1 MLERIHN
8 FQDNVIV
15 HKAGV
20 YAFNLALLLELLIV
34 IVDKSNYINPF
45 EGRLFQ
51 ISFVLFTLKVVTTKY
66 EWREYVAIFVCC
78 LVGLLIDQ
86 IGEKNEILRM
96 FMFVASCK
104 GIDMKKCL
112 KWTFWISLSGVLGLM
127 LLSVTGI
134 FGTVTIMKEYPGS
147 VFVPRYCFGLGN
159 PNSFHIMVFALVLL
173 GSYVFYEKL
182 KWWVYVCIAVMNV
195 ILYFLTD
202 SRTPTIMIFA
212 TILAILIFKLS
223 KKWPKVWKTVL
234 KSLCFLAC
242 LGSVA
247 VSIFFSAIAPIIH
260 DIDWGY
266 SELGKDHWLKKVDLL
281 LSGRIR
287 NLTERDFWV
296 DLKSWKLFSPPEY
309 NWNFDL
315 GFHRIFYWYGII
327 PATLILIVFSLL
339 FIYLYRRDC
348 DKEIILLTLVAIFT
362 VAEAHFVSVYI
373 GRCYPVFI
381 LGAFWSLMLEKGAF
395 SRNSRDI
402 IVVKNEGEA

>member
-1 MLERIHN
+1 MLKKIHKL
-8 FQDNVIV
+8 QDNVIV
-15 HKAGV
+15 HKIGI
-20 YAFNLALLLELLIV
+20 YAFNLALLLELLMV
-34 IVDKSNYINPF
+34 IVDKSNYINPI

-51 ISFVLFTLKVVTTKY
+51 LTFVLFTLKVVTTKY

-78 LVGLLIDQ
+78 LAGLLVDQ
-86 IGEKNEILRM
+86 IGGKNEILRA

-104 GIDMKKCL
+104 NIDMKRCL
-112 KWTFWISLSGVLGLM
+112 KYTFWVTLGGVLLLM
-127 LLSVTGI
+127 LLAVTGL
-134 FGTVTIMKEYPGS
+134 FGTLTVLKEYPGQM
-147 VFVPRYCFGLGN
+147 FVSRYCFGLGN
-159 PNSFHIMVFALVLL
+159 PNAFHIMVFALVLL
-173 GSYVFYEKL
+173 GSYVYYEKL
-182 KWWVYVCIAVMNV
+182 RWWVYVCIAVLNV

-223 KKWPKVWKTVL
+223 KNASKTWKSVL
-234 KSLCFLAC
+234 KSLCFLAY

-247 VSIFFSAIAPIIH
+247 ATVFFAAVAPIIH

-266 SELGKDHWLKKVDLL
+266 SEYTKDHWLKKMDLL

-296 DLKSWKLFSPPEY
+296 DLKAWKLFSPPEY
-309 NWNFDL
+309 EWYFDL

-327 PATLILIVFSLL
+327 PAVLILVIFGLL
-339 FIYLYRRDC
+339 FIYLYRKDC

-373 GRCYPVFI
+373 GRCYPLFV
-381 LGAFWSLMLEKGAF
+381 LGAFWPLMLAGGKISKRE
-395 SRNSRDI
+395 N
-402 IVVKNEGEA
+402 